1 MKAEAAS
8 EPAAQMLSLLNAC
21 LTTQA
26 LHAAARLGIA
36 DELVAGSRSITDLS
50 DALDTHPDALER
62 LMRMLAS
69 LGVLRAEP
77 DDTFGLTALG
87 ETLRRDAPNS
97 VRDWALYVGMSAPWT
112 AWGHLY
118 DSVKT
123 GAPGFVLAHG
133 RPTYEFL
140 EAHPELGAP
149 FNRWMSKQ
157 STFHN
162 VAIADAYDFGNH
174 RIVADIG
181 GGQGSTLA
189 ALLNR
194 HPSLR
199 GILFDK
205 SSVVEGPDLDIGCL
219 RDRCTVVAG
228 DMLMS
233 VPASADLYMMKRVLM
248 IWSDDEAVQVLKNC
262 AARLPRDGKVLVV
275 EMVMP
280 PVGQPGPATTFD
292 ILMLLANKGGRIRT
306 EAEFRAL
313 FAAAELKL
321 DRVIPTDSSNALL
334 EGTLASGDRP

>member
-1 MKAEAAS
+1 MQAEAVAN
-8 EPAAQMLSLLNAC
+8 EPAGRMLSLLNAC

-36 DELVAGSRSITDLS
+36 DELEAGPRSIADLS
-50 DALDTHPDALER
+50 DALDAQPDALER
-62 LMRMLAS
+62 LMRMLAG
-69 LGVLRAEP
+69 LAVLRAEP
-77 DDTFGLTALG
+77 DGTFGLTMLG

-97 VRDWALYVGMSAPWT
+97 VRDWALYVGSSAPWT

-140 EAHPELGAP
+140 ESHPELSAP

-157 STFHN
+157 STLHN
-162 VAIADAYDFGNH
+162 IAIADAYDFGKH
-174 RIVADIG
+174 RMIADIG

-205 SSVVEGPDLDIGCL
+205 PSVVEGPVLDIGCL

-228 DMLMS
+228 DMQMS
-233 VPASADLYMMKRVLM
+233 VPADADLYMMKRVLM
-248 IWSDDEAVQVLKNC
+248 IWADDEAVQVLRNC
-262 AARLPRDGKVLVV
+262 AARLPRDGKVLVI

-280 PVGQPGPATTFD
+280 PVGEPGPATTFD

-313 FAAAELKL
+313 FTAAGLKL
-321 DRVIPTDSSNALL
+321 DRVIPTGSPNVLL
-334 EGTLASGDRP
+334 EGTRASI

>member
-1 MKAEAAS
+1 MQAETAAS
-8 EPAAQMLSLLNAC
+8 EPAARMLSLLNAC

-36 DELVAGSRSITDLS
+36 DELKAGSRTTADLS
-50 DALDTHPDALER
+50 DVLDAQPDALER
-62 LMRMLAS
+62 LARMLAS

-77 DDTFGLTALG
+77 DGTFGLTAFG
-87 ETLRRDAPNS
+87 ETLRCDAPNS
-97 VRDWALYVGMSAPWT
+97 VRDWALYVGSSAPWM

-133 RPTYEFL
+133 SPTYEFL
-140 EAHPELGAP
+140 ESHPELSAP

-157 STFHN
+157 SALHN
-162 VAIADAYDFGNH
+162 VAIADAYDFGNY
-174 RIVADIG
+174 RMIADIG

-194 HPSLR
+194 HRSSS

-205 SSVVEGPDLDIGCL
+205 PSVVEGSVLDIDDL

-233 VPASADLYMMKRVLM
+233 VPANADLYMMKRVLM
-248 IWSDDEAVQVLKNC
+248 IWGDDEAVQALKNC
-262 AARLPRDGKVLVV
+262 AARLPRDGKVLVI

-280 PVGQPGPATTFD
+280 PIGQGGPATTFD

-313 FAAAELKL
+313 FGAAGLKL
-321 DRVIPTDSSNALL
+321 DRVIPTGSPNMLL
-334 EGTLASGDRP
+334 EGTLAGV

>member
-1 MKAEAAS
+1 MQAETVPS
-8 EPAAQMLSLLNAC
+8 EPATQMLSLLNAC

-26 LHAAARLGIA
+26 LHVAARLGIA
-36 DELVAGSRSITDLS
+36 DKLKAGSRTIADLS
-50 DALDTHPDALER
+50 DALDAQPDALDR

-77 DDTFGLTALG
+77 DGTFGLTALG

-97 VRDWALYVGMSAPWT
+97 VRDWALYIGSSAPWS

-133 RPTYEFL
+133 KPTYEFL
-140 EAHPELGAP
+140 ESHPELSAP

-157 STFHN
+157 SALHN
-162 VAIADAYDFGNH
+162 VAIADAYDFGNC

-189 ALLNR
+189 ALLDR
-194 HPSLR
+194 YPSLR

-205 SSVVEGPDLDIGCL
+205 RSVVEKPALDIDRV
-219 RDRCTVVAG
+219 RDRCTVVGG
-228 DMLMS
+228 DMLTS
-233 VPASADLYMMKRVLM
+233 VPANADLYMIKRVLM
-248 IWSDDEAVQVLKNC
+248 IWADNEAVRVLKNC
-262 AARLPRDGKVLVV
+262 AARLPPGGKVLVV

-280 PVGQPGPATTFD
+280 PAGEPGPATTFD

-306 EAEFRAL
+306 RAEFRAL
-313 FAAAELKL
+313 FTAAGLKL
-321 DRVIPTDSSNALL
+321 DRVISTGSPNVLL
-334 EGTLASGDRP
+334 EGTLAGV

>member
-1 MKAEAAS
+1 MQAETAAS
-8 EPAAQMLSLLNAC
+8 EPAGRMLSLLNAC

-36 DELVAGSRSITDLS
+36 DELESRPRSIADLS
-50 DALDTHPDALER
+50 DALDAEADALER

-69 LGVLRAEP
+69 LGVVSAEP
-77 DDTFGLTALG
+77 DGAFGLTALG

-97 VRDWALYVGMSAPWT
+97 VRDWALYVGSSAPWT

-133 RPTYEFL
+133 RPTYEYL
-140 EAHPELGAP
+140 ESHPELSAP

-157 STFHN
+157 STLHN
-162 VAIADAYDFGNH
+162 TAIADAYDFDNY

-181 GGQGSTLA
+181 GGHGSTLA
-189 ALLNR
+189 ALLDR

-205 SSVVEGPDLDIGCL
+205 PSVVQGPVLDIGCL
-219 RDRCTVVAG
+219 HDRCTVLAG
-228 DMLMS
+228 DMLAS
-233 VPASADLYMMKRVLM
+233 VPADADLYMLKRVLM
-248 IWSDDEAVQVLKNC
+248 IWADDEAVRVLKNC

-280 PVGQPGPATTFD
+280 PVGAPGPATTFD

-306 EAEFRAL
+306 EAEFREL
-313 FAAAELKL
+313 FAAAGLKL
-321 DRVIPTDSSNALL
+321 GRVIPTGSPNVLL
-334 EGTLASGDRP
+334 EGTLASV